1 MYGFISVWLRN
12 VYLTGCFCL
21 ALGAAGVQAQEQQ
34 ETPSQEQPETAA
46 TAVPGENPANPY
58 RADEGIN
65 INLADADLIAESLQ
79 GIGTVRAE
87 AIIRYR
93 EENGEFRSLEE
104 LGEVRGVGEQ
114 TLMRNSE
121 RIVFE

>member
-1 MYGFISVWLRN
+1 MHGFFTAWLRSA
-12 VYLTGCFCL
+12 YLMGCFCL
-21 ALGAAGVQAQEQQ
+21 ALGVAGARAQEP
-34 ETPSQEQPETAA
+34 ETPPQAETEA
-46 TAVPGENPANPY
+46 
-58 RADEGIN
+58 ADEARDQGEASIN
-65 INLADADLIAESLQ
+65 INLADAGLIAESLE

-93 EENGEFRSLEE
+93 AENGEFRSLDE

-121 RIVFE
+121 RIIFD

>member
-1 MYGFISVWLRN
+1 MHGLFTVWLRN
-12 VYLTGCFCL
+12 VYLMGSFCL
-21 ALGAAGVQAQEQQ
+21 ALGAAGLQAQEQ
-34 ETPSQEQPETAA
+34 ETPPRGQPETAA
-46 TAVPGENPANPY
+46 TEEAGEA
-58 RADEGIN
+58 RADQNREVEGIN
-65 INLADADLIAESLQ
+65 INLAEADLIAESLE

-93 EENGEFRSLEE
+93 EENGEFRSLDE